1 MSELT
6 FDAEQFKS
14 GIQQLTDVGGRAN
27 DFNSRIEALTA
38 RTKAAAGN
46 GSDGTSFLE
55 SLQPTIDGVSDGVGG
70 VLLGVQNGQNNLEY
84 MQTVL
89 STAESVNSDSVP
101 KTGGSLLS
109 AGSGSTVPLEPAT
122 VFPAVPAV
130 PAHPLE
136 PATVT
141 PAVPAVPGVPLEPA
155 TVMLAVPGVPLE
167 PATVTPAVPAVPGAP
182 LEPATVTPAVPATP
196 GAPLEPASVTPAVP
210 AVPGVPLEPA
220 TVFPAVPIVSGSAAP
235 PTRGGPAS

>member
-109 AGSGSTVPLEPAT
+109 AGSGSTVPFEPAT

-130 PAHPLE
+130 PA
-136 PATVT
+136 
-141 PAVPAVPGVPLEPA
+141 
-155 TVMLAVPGVPLE
+155 
-167 PATVTPAVPAVPGAP
+167 
-182 LEPATVTPAVPATP
+182 VPATP
-196 GAPLEPASVTPAVP
+196 GVPLEPASVTPAVP

-235 PTRGGPAS
+235 PARGGPAS